1 MISNAVLI
9 GDVRTLLSAKT
20 LPVQVS
26 PNSEL
31 GKLMLDG
38 QAGGSWGANEKFTW
52 EIILVALDR
61 YSDELDPSPLL
72 AARHLLGEFPYPDNV
87 DVPFGRRGKTLRNYG
102 AVTEG
107 NVIRTPRGPLSL
119 VLRQTIAAGEGGY
132 GKSRFPMISSA
143 KRFGEVAEAL
153 LVSIRDVLASPSAV
167 DRAWSAALADKSAF
181 SSSSHPSAEGRDSA
195 RHADDLGRADLLDAE
210 PVIHDSRMDRRSNT
224 ITSKR
229 AHSAR
234 FWTRK
239 RKLLSKVWDVAFLP
253 LLLAAAV
260 GSILAVT
267 FFMNLS
273 ADFQAESSTPAA
285 LSSIPSTTPTGEI
298 KSGATA
304 EYSGGWGPDRPTF
317 TWQTPAPYAVLNS
330 ISNNPG
336 HGDEREFVQVRQ
348 SKSPNGTFA
357 NIVRAEPGDELTVY
371 VFVMNDAGDNL
382 ANSAATI
389 HDLRARL
396 FLERGDKDVSLAVT
410 LIAANAKDVW
420 DGASVVSSAP
430 IDLSFVPGSVNVTSR
445 DSVYTADDDEMF
457 ESKDGM
463 LLGYQQQDGLMP
475 VGWAENG
482 TNEFSFYVMFKVRV
496 SASGGTAGDR

>member
-167 DRAWSAALADKSAF
+167 DRAWSVAL
-181 SSSSHPSAEGRDSA
+181 R
-195 RHADDLGRADLLDAE
+195 
-210 PVIHDSRMDRRSNT
+210 
-224 ITSKR
+224 
-229 AHSAR
+229 
-234 FWTRK
+234 
-239 RKLLSKVWDVAFLP
+239 
-253 LLLAAAV
+253 
-260 GSILAVT
+260 ILR
-267 FFMNLS
+267 
-273 ADFQAESSTPAA
+273 Q
-285 LSSIPSTTPTGEI
+285 
-298 KSGATA
+298 KGATRR
-304 EYSGGWGPDRPTF
+304 GMQT
-317 TWQTPAPYAVLNS
+317 TWV
-330 ISNNPG
+330 G
-336 HGDEREFVQVRQ
+336 
-348 SKSPNGTFA
+348 
-357 NIVRAEPGDELTVY
+357 
-371 VFVMNDAGDNL
+371 
-382 ANSAATI
+382 
-389 HDLRARL
+389 RL
-396 FLERGDKDVSLAVT
+396 C
-410 LIAANAKDVW
+410 W
-420 DGASVVSSAP
+420 
-430 IDLSFVPGSVNVTSR
+430 
-445 DSVYTADDDEMF
+445 
-457 ESKDGM
+457 
-463 LLGYQQQDGLMP
+463 MP
-475 VGWAENG
+475 
-482 TNEFSFYVMFKVRV
+482 SQ
-496 SASGGTAGDR
+496 